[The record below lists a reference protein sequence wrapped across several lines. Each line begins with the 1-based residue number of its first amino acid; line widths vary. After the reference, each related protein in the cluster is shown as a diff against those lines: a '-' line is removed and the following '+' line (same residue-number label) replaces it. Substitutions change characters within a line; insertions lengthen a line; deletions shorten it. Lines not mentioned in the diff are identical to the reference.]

1 MLLPYGCIEEF
12 MCVKTL
18 LVSEGREKCLSD
30 RMENILYQFK
40 SLSLKLDESLK
51 VMERNFELLSRLME
65 RVEQSIRELNA
76 TFENLARTIREQENL
91 FADQVETLLNSF
103 NFEVRGFRDAV
114 KLETFNETK
123 ELLDSLLE
131 TVQSE
136 INPQR
141 IKPMMNELVQAS
153 LKILSRAGGAK

>member
-1 MLLPYGCIEEF
+1 M
-12 MCVKTL
+12 KTL

>member
-1 MLLPYGCIEEF
+1 M
-12 MCVKTL
+12 VK
-18 LVSEGREKCLSD
+18 
-30 RMENILYQFK
+30 MENILYQFK
-40 SLSLKLDESLK
+40 NLSLKLDESLK

-65 RVEQSIRELNA
+65 RVEQSVRELNA

-131 TVQSE
+131 AVQSE

-153 LKILSRAGGAK
+153 LKILSRAGGAR

>member
-1 MLLPYGCIEEF
+1 M
-12 MCVKTL
+12 
-18 LVSEGREKCLSD
+18 SD
-30 RMENILYQFK
+30 KMENILYQFK

-65 RVEQSIRELNA
+65 RVEQSVRELNA
-76 TFENLARTIREQENL
+76 TFEKLARTIKEQEEI

-103 NFEVRGFRDAV
+103 NFEVGGFRDAV

-123 ELLDSLLE
+123 ELLDKLLE
-131 TVQSE
+131 NIQSE

-153 LKILSRAGGAK
+153 LKILSQAGASKR

>member
-1 MLLPYGCIEEF
+1 M
-12 MCVKTL
+12 
-18 LVSEGREKCLSD
+18 SD

>member
-1 MLLPYGCIEEF
+1 M
-12 MCVKTL
+12 VK
-18 LVSEGREKCLSD
+18 
-30 RMENILYQFK
+30 MENILYQFK

-65 RVEQSIRELNA
+65 RVEQSVRELNA
-76 TFENLARTIREQENL
+76 TFENLARTIKEQENL

-103 NFEVRGFRDAV
+103 NFEVREFRDAV

-153 LKILSRAGGAK
+153 LKILSRAGGAR

>member
-1 MLLPYGCIEEF
+1 